1 MGTKQ
6 LFVLLL
12 LVGLSLGAGAL
23 LQGQGKRQAPAAQL
37 NAGLEHVELVAARP
51 FVLDQAFV
59 HKWRQERPSFQGG
72 YLLVLRADAEFLRPR
87 QGLEPV
93 LYVGAET
100 AQRLNNPVDSGY
112 LICLVPA
119 ALSPAG
125 QVAIDPTQ
133 GPIWFGN
140 PELPERIDATRARQE
155 LQQAL
160 ALGVAPKVKLVSSF
174 SASGLQGKQLANAT
188 VYMRDRDELD
198 LVIADLIE
206 AYSPGE
212 VERITSLRMPRTR

>member
-1 MGTKQ
+1 MATKH
-6 LFVLLL
+6 LIAILLL
-12 LVGLSLGAGAL
+12 GGLSLGAGAL
-23 LQGQGKRQAPAAQL
+23 LQSQGKRQAPAPQL
-37 NAGLEHVELVAARP
+37 NRALEHLELVDARP
-51 FVLDQAFV
+51 FVLDQSFV

-100 AQRLNNPVDSGY
+100 AQRLNNPTDSGY
-112 LICLVPA
+112 LVCLVPT
-119 ALSPAG
+119 ALTPAG
-125 QVAIDPTQ
+125 QLASDPTQ

-140 PELPERIDATRARQE
+140 PELPERVDAARARQE
-155 LQQAL
+155 LGEAL
-160 ALGVAPKVKLVSSF
+160 ALGVAPKVKLARSF
-174 SASGLQGKQLANAT
+174 SPKGLQGKQLANST

-198 LVIADLIE
+198 LIVADLIE

-212 VERITSLRMPRTR
+212 SERISSLRMPRSR